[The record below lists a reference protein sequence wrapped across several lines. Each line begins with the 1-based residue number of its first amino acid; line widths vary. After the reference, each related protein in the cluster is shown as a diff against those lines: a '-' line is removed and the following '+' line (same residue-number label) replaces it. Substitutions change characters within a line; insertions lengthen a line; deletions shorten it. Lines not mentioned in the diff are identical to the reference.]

1 MLKNS
6 QHMDSLKRTVC
17 LTLAILVLFSLS
29 EIATLL
35 KDHVYQ
41 PRIDAGDM
49 LLYPIIA
56 LLAAVSARHLLTRLL
71 LCIVFLVQITEAAY
85 FAFYG
90 QFYGPSDIWLIFV
103 ETRDILSGISD
114 SLGTLGGYFILVA
127 LALSFSLVVAR
138 RFAPAWKTFVSLP
151 CLLAIVIMFSGQ
163 FFKASDGQMYK
174 FNPDLH
180 HSLLRN
186 GLSALSFSSV
196 RLIPDAIAGDTPSST
211 ATHYQPYQVTPVPE
225 FHKGQYSIIL
235 AIGES
240 LNPHHVSALGYNRET
255 TPELTKLLTQY
266 QGTSRIIMTNA
277 VSTRVAIPM
286 LVNNLREP
294 DNTAA
299 YKSLA
304 TNIFTNARK
313 QGFQT
318 AFISAQ
324 GLEGLSNYIGIH
336 DIDFWE
342 DTQVRPGP
350 QVAADQVLTP
360 SVETAPIN
368 WTKPFLLVLN
378 SRAPHIPYDKD
389 FPEDQA
395 TFSVPRVSDD
405 IRQKQNE
412 YDDAVRY
419 YDKELA
425 SAIRTVLK
433 KSSLPVLVFITSDH
447 GERVGKDG
455 HFGHS
460 IVEIPTAQI
469 PFLYFSTDPAYRFDR
484 ITSQPPRNHFQLS
497 TLINKYLGFSVTN
510 PNQTDDSYFITAGD
524 IGALAPPMTYHL
536 SEQPENQ

>member
-1 MLKNS
+1 MGNIQKTLF
-6 QHMDSLKRTVC
+6 LTV
-17 LTLAILVLFSLS
+17 AILALFSLS
-29 EIATLL
+29 EITTLL
-35 KDHVYQ
+35 KDPVYQ
-41 PRIDAGDM
+41 PNIDAGDI

-56 LLAAVSARHLLTRLL
+56 FLAAISARHCVTRLL
-71 LCIVFLVQITEAAY
+71 LSLVFIIQITEAAY

-90 QFYGPSDIWLIFV
+90 QFYGPTDIWLIFV
-103 ETRDILSGISD
+103 ETRDIISGIGD
-114 SLGTLGGYFILVA
+114 SLGTLGLYFILMA
-127 LALSFSLVVAR
+127 LAIFSSQIVAR
-138 RFAPAWKTFVSLP
+138 YFAPAWKKTVTLP
-151 CLLAIVIMFSGQ
+151 CLLAIMIMFVGQ
-163 FFKASDGQMYK
+163 FYKASNGQMYK

-196 RLIPDAIAGDTPSST
+196 RIIPDAIAGDAAST
-211 ATHYQPYQVTPVPE
+211 AATHYQPYQVSPIPE
-225 FHKGQYSIIL
+225 FRQGKYSIIL

-255 TPELTKLLTQY
+255 TPELAKLLTQY

-294 DNTAA
+294 DNYAA

-304 TNIFTNARK
+304 TNIFTNAKK

-360 SVETAPIN
+360 SVETAPLN
-368 WTKPFLLVLN
+368 WEKPFLLVLN
-378 SRAPHIPYDKD
+378 SRAPHIPYNKD

-395 TFSVPRVSDD
+395 KFSLPRVSND
-405 IRQKQNE
+405 ITQKQNE

-469 PFLYFSTDPAYRFDR
+469 PFLYFSTDPAYPLDS
-484 ITSQPPRNHFQLS
+484 ISNQPPRNHFQLA
-497 TLINKYLGFSVTN
+497 TLINKCLGFRVTN
-510 PNQTDDSYFITAGD
+510 PNQTDDRYFITAGD
-524 IGALAPPMTYHL
+524 IGGLAPPITYHL
-536 SEQPENQ
+536 SEQPEKQL